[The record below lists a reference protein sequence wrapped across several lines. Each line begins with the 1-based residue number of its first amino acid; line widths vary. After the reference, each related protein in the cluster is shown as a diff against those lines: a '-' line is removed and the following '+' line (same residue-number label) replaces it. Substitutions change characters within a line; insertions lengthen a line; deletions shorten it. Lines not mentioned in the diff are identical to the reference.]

1 MNEYKTEEVEKAIQD
16 AINETTAPNIFIC
29 GQSGVGKSSL
39 INFIFKEDVAQT
51 CDKEPCTKEIDYYKS
66 QSINIYDSEG
76 YEIGS
81 EKQDRYE
88 KLIFTD
94 FLDKKN
100 GLDKEDVHL
109 IWYAVSGAGKRF
121 TDLDKKLI
129 NKMMAAKYPVAI
141 LLTKIDELDETQLD
155 DMMKSINSELPKIPV
170 FRITTIDNK
179 DVQEYCDITKLE
191 AWSHEQLKPIYKERF
206 VSGLKAGLAEKRK
219 SANVVIGLATAAAAT
234 AAASPIPFSD
244 AAIITPIQAGMVVK
258 IASIYGLTAQSSS
271 IVSLVSS
278 LGISNL
284 GRTLAGNLLK
294 IIPAIGSFAG
304 GLINA
309 GVASALTAAI
319 GKGLESICYENCE
332 KHLSGLEPIFDIES
346 ILKSSQFTE
355 LVSTI
360 FSKERKEA

>member
-1 MNEYKTEEVEKAIQD
+1 
-16 AINETTAPNIFIC
+16 
-29 GQSGVGKSSL
+29 
-39 INFIFKEDVAQT
+39 
-51 CDKEPCTKEIDYYKS
+51 
-66 QSINIYDSEG
+66 
-76 YEIGS
+76 
-81 EKQDRYE
+81 
-88 KLIFTD
+88 
-94 FLDKKN
+94 
-100 GLDKEDVHL
+100 
-109 IWYAVSGAGKRF
+109 
-121 TDLDKKLI
+121 
-129 NKMMAAKYPVAI
+129 MAAKYPVAI

-155 DMMKSINSELPKIPV
+155 DMMKSINSELPEIPV
-170 FRITTIDNK
+170 FRITTINNK

-206 VSGLKAGLAEKRK
+206 VFGLKAGLAEKRK

-234 AAASPIPFSD
+234 AASPIPFSD

-332 KHLSGLEPIFDIES
+332 KHLSGLGPIFDIES